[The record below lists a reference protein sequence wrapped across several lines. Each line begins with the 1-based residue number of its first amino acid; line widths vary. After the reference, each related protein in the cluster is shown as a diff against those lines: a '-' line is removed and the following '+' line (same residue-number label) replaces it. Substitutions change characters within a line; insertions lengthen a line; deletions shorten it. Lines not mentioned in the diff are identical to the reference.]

1 MTKVLMRNL
10 KLLAVVFFVVAI
22 APFLMM
28 KLGFWDETFAKSS
41 TPKYTEA
48 YPATTNPQQVVS
60 YSTAVERAAP
70 AVVSIHPTKI
80 ISQDMNPILRDP
92 FFKQF
97 FGDLGIQNMPQEI
110 QPSLGSGVIISKEG
124 YILTNNHVIAGADD
138 IKIKLVDGRSAQA
151 KLIGTD
157 PESDVAIL
165 KVELSDLPVIAMG
178 NSDNLKIGDVVLA
191 IGNPFGVGQTVTQGI
206 VSATQRSSIGINT
219 FENFIQTD
227 AAINPG
233 NSGGALI
240 DAYGNLIGINNAI
253 ITRSG
258 GYQGIGFAIPVSL
271 AKDVMSQL
279 IENGSVTRG
288 WLGITVMPLTD
299 ESRKS
304 LNYTKGDGTV
314 IGAVVR
320 SGPAAKAGL
329 QPGDIIVSLDNQ
341 KTYDA
346 NSVLSIASK
355 LTPEKAYPIT
365 VVRNGQILDVRIVA
379 GKRPGPVRAENNPK
393 PLAKPA
399 PRSMD

>member
-1 MTKVLMRNL
+1 MTKGLMRNL

-22 APFLMM
+22 APFIIM

-41 TPKYTEA
+41 SPKYTEA
-48 YPATTNPQQVVS
+48 YPPIANPQVVS
-60 YSTAVERAAP
+60 YATAVERAAP

-92 FFKQF
+92 FFRQF
-97 FGDLGIQNMPQEI
+97 FGDMGIQNMPQEI

-124 YILTNNHVIAGADD
+124 YILTNNHVVTGADD
-138 IKIKLVDGRSAQA
+138 IKVKLVDGRSAQA
-151 KLIGTD
+151 KVIGTD

-165 KVELSDLPVIAMG
+165 KIELADLPVIAMG

-206 VSATQRSSIGINT
+206 VSATQRTSVGINT

-279 IENGSVTRG
+279 IESGAVTRG

-304 LNYTKGDGTV
+304 LNYPKGDGTV

-329 QPGDIIVSLDNQ
+329 QPGDIILSLDNQ

-355 LTPEKAYPIT
+355 LLPEKPYPIT
-365 VVRNGQILDVRIVA
+365 VVRNGQTLDVRIVA
-379 GKRPGPVRAENNPK
+379 GKRPGPVLRAENNPK
-393 PLAKPA
+393 SLAKPT
-399 PRSMD
+399 PKPMD

>member
-10 KLLAVVFFVVAI
+10 KLLAIVFFVVAI
-22 APFLMM
+22 APFIMM
-28 KLGFWDETFAKSS
+28 KLGFWDETFAKSN

-48 YPATTNPQQVVS
+48 YPPITNQQVVS
-60 YSTAVERAAP
+60 YATAVERAAP

-92 FFKQF
+92 FFRQF
-97 FGDLGIQNMPQEI
+97 FGDMGIQNMPQEI

-124 YILTNNHVIAGADD
+124 YILTNNHVVTGADD
-138 IKIKLVDGRSAQA
+138 IKVKLVDGRSAQA
-151 KLIGTD
+151 KVIGTD

-165 KVELSDLPVIAMG
+165 KIELADLPVIAMG
-178 NSDNLKIGDVVLA
+178 NSDNLKTGDIVLA

-206 VSATQRSSIGINT
+206 VSATQRTSVGINT

-227 AAINPG
+227 APINPG

-240 DAYGNLIGINNAI
+240 DAYGNLVGINNAI

-271 AKDVMSQL
+271 AKEVMSQL

-288 WLGITVMPLTD
+288 WLGITVMPLTE

-304 LNYTKGDGTV
+304 LNYLKGDGAV
-314 IGAVVR
+314 IAAVVR
-320 SGPAAKAGL
+320 SGPAAKASL
-329 QPGDIIVSLDNQ
+329 QPGDIIVSLDN
-341 KTYDA
+341 KNINDA
-346 NSVLSIASK
+346 SDLLSITSK
-355 LTPEKAYPIT
+355 LTPVKPYPMTIF
-365 VVRNGQILDVRIVA
+365 RNGQTLDVRIVA
-379 GKRPGPVRAENNPK
+379 GKRPGPVVRGENNAKTSTRPTQK
-393 PLAKPA
+393 P
-399 PRSMD
+399 MD

>member
-10 KLLAVVFFVVAI
+10 KLLAVIFFVVAI
-22 APFLMM
+22 APFIIM
-28 KLGFWDETFAKSS
+28 KLGFWNETFAKSS
-41 TPKYTEA
+41 SPNYTEA
-48 YPATTNPQQVVS
+48 YPPGANLQMVS
-60 YSTAVERAAP
+60 YATAVERAAP

-80 ISQDMNPILRDP
+80 ISQEMNPILRDP
-92 FFKQF
+92 FFRQF
-97 FGDLGIQNMPQEI
+97 FGEPGNQGMPQEI

-124 YILTNNHVIAGADD
+124 YILTNNHVIAGADE
-138 IKIKLVDGRSAQA
+138 IKVKLVDGRSAQA

-157 PESDVAIL
+157 PESDIAIL
-165 KVELSDLPVIAMG
+165 KIELENLPVIAMG
-178 NSDNLKIGDVVLA
+178 HSESLKIGDVVLA

-206 VSATQRSSIGINT
+206 VSATQRTGVGINT

-279 IENGSVTRG
+279 IENGAVTRG

-299 ESRKS
+299 EARKS
-304 LNYTKGDGTV
+304 LSYLKGDGTV

-320 SGPAAKAGL
+320 GGPAAKAGL
-329 QPGDIIVSLDNQ
+329 QPGDIIISLDNQ
-341 KTYDA
+341 KTNDA
-346 NSVLSIASK
+346 NGVLSIAAK
-355 LTPEKAYPIT
+355 LAPEKAYPVT
-365 VVRNGQILDVRIVA
+365 VVRNGQTLDVRIVA
-379 GKRPGPVRAENNPK
+379 GKRPGPVRADHNPK
-393 PLAKPA
+393 PISRQAPKPLE
-399 PRSMD
+399 

>member
-1 MTKVLMRNL
+1 MRNL

-22 APFLMM
+22 APFIIM
-28 KLGFWDETFAKSS
+28 KLGFWDETFAKSN
-41 TPKYTEA
+41 TPKYVDA
-48 YPATTNPQQVVS
+48 YPPIANQQVVS
-60 YSTAVERAAP
+60 YATAVERAAP

-92 FFKQF
+92 FFRQF
-97 FGDLGIQNMPQEI
+97 FGDMGGQNMPQEI

-124 YILTNNHVIAGADD
+124 YILTNNHVIAGADE

-165 KVELSDLPVIAMG
+165 KVDLPNLPVIAMG
-178 NSDNLKIGDVVLA
+178 NSDTLKTGDVVLA

-206 VSATQRSSIGINT
+206 VSATQRTSVGINT

-227 AAINPG
+227 APINPG

-240 DAYGNLIGINNAI
+240 DAYGNLVGINNAI

-271 AKDVMSQL
+271 AKDVMAQL
-279 IENGSVTRG
+279 IETGSVTRG

-299 ESRKS
+299 EARKS
-304 LNYTKGDGTV
+304 LAYPKGDGTV

-320 SGPAAKAGL
+320 GGPAARAGL
-329 QPGDIIVSLDNQ
+329 QPGDIIVSLDGE
-341 KTYDA
+341 KTNDA
-346 NSVLSIASK
+346 NGVLTIASR
-355 LTPEKAYPIT
+355 LVPEKAYPIT
-365 VVRNGQILDVRIVA
+365 VVRNNQTLDVRVVA
-379 GKRPGPVRAENNPK
+379 GKRPGPVRADANPK
-393 PLAKPA
+393 PIGKST

>member
-1 MTKVLMRNL
+1 MTKLLMRNL
-10 KLLAVVFFVVAI
+10 KWLITLFFIVAI
-22 APFLMM
+22 APFIMM
-28 KLGFWDETFAKSS
+28 KLGFWNETFAQSS
-41 TPKYTEA
+41 PPKYTEA
-48 YPATTNPQQVVS
+48 YPPISNPQVIS

-80 ISQDMNPILRDP
+80 ISPEMNPILRDP

-97 FGDLGIQNMPQEI
+97 FGDLGVQNMPQEI

-124 YILTNNHVIAGADD
+124 YILTNNHVITGADD
-138 IKIKLVDGRSAQA
+138 IKVKLIDGRSTNA

-165 KVELSDLPVIAMG
+165 KVDLPNLPVIAMG
-178 NSDNLKIGDVVLA
+178 NSDNLKVGDVVLA

-206 VSATQRSSIGINT
+206 VSATQRSGVGINT

-271 AKDVMSQL
+271 AKEVMSQL

-299 ESRKS
+299 ESRHS
-304 LNYTKGDGTV
+304 LNYLKGEGSI
-314 IGAVVR
+314 IGAIVR
-320 SGPAAKAGL
+320 GGPAAKAGL
-329 QPGDIIVSLDNQ
+329 QPGDVIVSLDNK
-341 KTYDA
+341 KTNNA
-346 NSVLSIASK
+346 NEVLSIAAK
-355 LTPEKAYPIT
+355 LAPEKAYPIS
-365 VVRNGQILDVRIVA
+365 VVRNGQTLDLRIFA
-379 GKRPGPVRAENNPK
+379 GKRPGPVRVEKKPQASPK
-393 PLAKPA
+393 QPPQ
-399 PRSMD
+399 